1 MSTRSWFKAHRK
13 QVVTHTSIVV
23 AFVVFLIFVSGPL
36 FDKFERVANESS
48 LCEIA
53 LPASTNN
60 IQYWIDD
67 FQGTAHILEIRGWAF
82 IRGQDSLNN
91 EKYIVLESTDRTYV
105 FTTETMIKA
114 GVTQLFGDQGLN
126 LDYSGFV
133 ALIPT
138 RKIDTGK
145 YKVGVYIV
153 KGDVEA
159 LQYTNKV
166 VDF

>member
-1 MSTRSWFKAHRK
+1 MSTASWLRTHRK
-13 QVVTHTSIVV
+13 QIAIHTLIVA
-23 AFVVFLIFVSGPL
+23 AFLLFLFFLAEPL
-36 FDKFERVANESS
+36 FDKFERIAGESS
-48 LCEIA
+48 LHETT

-60 IQYWIDD
+60 IQYWID
-67 FQGTAHILEIRGWAF
+67 QCQVTTHILDIRGWAF

-91 EKYIVLESTDRTYV
+91 EKYIVLKSAHRTYV

-126 LDYSGFV
+126 LDYSGLT

-138 RKIDTGK
+138 RKIVAGT
-145 YKVGVYIV
+145 YIV
-153 KGDVEA
+153 GIYIKKGGIES
-159 LQYTNKV
+159 LQYTNKM